1 VIVFSW
7 PWMWLLLPL
16 PWLVR
21 RLLAPATR
29 HNEAALRVPSL
40 DTFSGLDAPARTTSV
55 RRWPVWLAIVGWI
68 ALVGAAARPEWL
80 GPPRELSVAGR
91 DLMLAVDISGSMKVE
106 DFLLT
111 GRQVDRLTATKAVA
125 GEFIERRKGD
135 RIGLILFGDRAY
147 LQSPLTFDR
156 ATVNTLLLESVI
168 GLAGQ
173 YTAIG
178 DAIGLAVKRLRE
190 QEERDRI
197 VILLTDGANTAGA
210 VSPLKAAELAA
221 REGVTIYTIG
231 IGADAMNVQD
241 FFGQRVVNPSAQL
254 DETTLT
260 EIAKLTNGRFFRA
273 RDTVELAQIYRILDE
288 LEPTEQE
295 QQAFQPRLS
304 LYYWPLALALLIASM
319 LLIGYRRGSL

>member
-7 PWMWLLLPL
+7 PWVWILLPL
-16 PWLVR
+16 PWLLR
-21 RLLAPATR
+21 RLLPEAAR
-29 HNEAALRVPSL
+29 SNEAALRVPSL
-40 DTFSGLDAPARTTSV
+40 GAFIDLDSGGQLPHRK
-55 RRWPVWLAIVGWI
+55 RWPLWLAAAGW
-68 ALVGAAARPEWL
+68 LLMVGAAARPEWL
-80 GPPRELSVAGR
+80 GPPRELSVTGR

-106 DFLLT
+106 DFLLS

-125 GEFIERRKGD
+125 GDFIERRSGD

-156 ATVNTLLLESVI
+156 DTVTILLMESVI

-210 VSPLKAAELAA
+210 VSPLRAAELAA

-231 IGADAMNVQD
+231 IGADAMSVQD

-254 DETTLT
+254 DEATLT
-260 EIAKLTNGRFFRA
+260 EIANLTGGQYFRA
-273 RDTVELAQIYRILDE
+273 RDTDELAEIYRLLDE

-295 QQAFQPRLS
+295 KQAFQPRLS
-304 LYYWPLALALLIASM
+304 LYYWPLALTLVVAGM
-319 LLIGYRRGSL
+319 LLVAYRRGGF